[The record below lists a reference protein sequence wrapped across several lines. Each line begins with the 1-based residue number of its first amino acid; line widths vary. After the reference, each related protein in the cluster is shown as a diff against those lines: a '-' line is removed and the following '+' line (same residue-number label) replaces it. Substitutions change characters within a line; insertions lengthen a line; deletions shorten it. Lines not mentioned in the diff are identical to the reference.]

1 MFYDTSNGLEGWVYN
16 IKSVL
21 RMIGKR
27 WAKLMLLISCLTI
40 EEEISF
46 TYY

>member
-1 MFYDTSNGLEGWVYN
+1 MTLQMALKVGFYN
-16 IKSVL
+16 IKIVL
-21 RMIGKR
+21 RMIEKR